1 MKIQK
6 ATRNVVKQLAH
17 QVLKALQTGD
27 TVSLVEIAEL
37 GDVSLATAYRV
48 AQYVR
53 GLDERV
59 KLEKGKLYIPDRK
72 KKE

>member
-1 MKIQK
+1 M
-6 ATRNVVKQLAH
+6 RF
-17 QVLKALQTGD
+17 TGD